1 MTPVILIYCCAALSR
16 CGVRASSSAA
26 GNENRGGQ
34 GRGTRSRGRGI
45 DAATPCYSLARRP
58 SPLVPRKM
66 EVIKTVADLRERL
79 KREPQV
85 ACVPTMGNI
94 HDGHLSL
101 VRIARGQSPVTVTTI
116 FVNRLQFGQGEDF
129 EKYPRTFEEDC
140 AKLEA
145 EGNTIVW
152 APDEKEMYPEPQ
164 TFYVDLP
171 KVANKLEGR
180 FRPGHFRGM
189 ATVVLKLFNFV
200 QPQLAVFGKK
210 DYQQLAIVRQMVE
223 QFALPIK
230 ILPAE
235 TVRAQDGLALSS
247 RNRYLSAD
255 ERKEAIRL
263 REAILGV
270 RDAVLSGD
278 RNFIAMEYAAGA
290 LLARHGWNVDYV
302 VVRNQRAVL
311 RPESHDK
318 ALVVL
323 GAAKL
328 GQTRLIDNIEVR
340 AP

>member
-1 MTPVILIYCCAALSR
+1 
-16 CGVRASSSAA
+16 
-26 GNENRGGQ
+26 
-34 GRGTRSRGRGI
+34 
-45 DAATPCYSLARRP
+45 
-58 SPLVPRKM
+58 M
-66 EVIKTVADLRERL
+66 EIIQTVKELRERL
-79 KREPQV
+79 KREPEV

-101 VRIARGQSPVTVTTI
+101 VKIARAQAPVTVTTI

-129 EKYPRTFEEDC
+129 EKYPRTFADDC

-145 EGNTIVW
+145 AGNSIVF

-189 ATVVLKLFNFV
+189 ATVVLKLFNTV
-200 QPQLAVFGKK
+200 QPQYAVFGKK
-210 DYQQLAIVRQMVE
+210 DYQQLAIVRQLVD
-223 QFALPIK
+223 QFALPIR
-230 ILPAE
+230 IIQAE
-235 TVRAQDGLALSS
+235 TVRADDGLALSS
-247 RNRYLSAD
+247 RNRFLSPA
-255 ERKEAIRL
+255 ERKEATRL

-270 RDAVLSGD
+270 RDAVIGGD

-290 LLARHGWNVDYV
+290 LLARHGWQVDYV
-302 VVRNQRAVL
+302 VVRNQRAVM
-311 RPESHDK
+311 RPESQDK
-318 ALVVL
+318 SLVVL

-328 GQTRLIDNIEVR
+328 GQTRLIDNLEIT